1 MGREFF
7 IVDRIEGESIVLES
21 YGGEIIVIEY
31 KEVDKLPNEGDVLIK
46 KKDFFFIDDEETINR
61 KEKIKSMMKGIWD

>member
-1 MGREFF
+1 MGREFY

-21 YGGEIIVIEY
+21 YGGEIIIIEY
-31 KEVDKLPNEGDVLIK
+31 KKINKLPNEGDVLVK
-46 KKDFFFIDDEETINR
+46 NNDFFYIDEEETINR